1 MTPLQLWLIAR
12 SWAWG
17 SVLLGHAHAHAHA
30 PTPTTSRSLH
40 CALRKAS
47 RDSHLLDSRRRGEP
61 AASRSFV
68 LRDSSAD
75 SLRLPMSQ
83 IVLQHPGPLR
93 FLPAGLRRLPSESI
107 ASIIVAGRT
116 AMNVESQR
124 NRASVLRYH
133 DGSTGTGY
141 QSRRPQEGTV
151 RNLDQLYFPATTA
164 TSIQGCKI

>member
-1 MTPLQLWLIAR
+1 VTPLQLWLIAR

-17 SVLLGHAHAHAHA
+17 SVLLGHAHAHA